1 MMRLRPIRTRRDRL
15 MAVTAAAPT
24 VGTFHA
30 LRSGNFRLYFF
41 GQLVSQ
47 SGTWMQNI
55 AQGYLVYTLTGS
67 EAWLGIV
74 ALAAGLPVLL
84 MSPLA
89 GVIVEMIP
97 RRRLLVATN
106 VTQMSLAAILTVL
119 AVTNTVQV
127 WHVVVLAF
135 ILGLSIS
142 VDAPSRQTFMV
153 EMVGRDDLSS
163 ALALN
168 SIMNS
173 STRVFGPMA
182 AGAVLAQL
190 GLNWCFLINAISF
203 LVVLG
208 CLLAM
213 HVPFALP
220 IPKVRTRPVQQMR
233 EGLAYVR
240 RDPAVK
246 RLLMLSSIAGFF
258 LLPIFQMM
266 PAIAE
271 TTIDN
276 SREGYALLSAAQGV
290 GSIIAGLMVGWLAA
304 HYARISIIGAAMLG
318 AAAVMALIG
327 MQTSVPGAVLFAMA
341 SGLCM
346 VLTLVNMNLDLQLT
360 LSNAFR
366 GRVLSLYMLTV
377 FGLSPF
383 GALLLGM
390 LAEGLGVPLALQ
402 LYGGVMAMLAVLVFW
417 RAKVYTRPEFSAA

>member
-1 MMRLRPIRTRRDRL
+1 
-15 MAVTAAAPT
+15 
-24 VGTFHA
+24 
-30 LRSGNFRLYFF
+30 
-41 GQLVSQ
+41 
-47 SGTWMQNI
+47 
-55 AQGYLVYTLTGS
+55 
-67 EAWLGIV
+67 
-74 ALAAGLPVLL
+74 
-84 MSPLA
+84 
-89 GVIVEMIP
+89 
-97 RRRLLVATN
+97 
-106 VTQMSLAAILTVL
+106 
-119 AVTNTVQV
+119 
-127 WHVVVLAF
+127 
-135 ILGLSIS
+135 
-142 VDAPSRQTFMV
+142 
-153 EMVGRDDLSS
+153 
-163 ALALN
+163 
-168 SIMNS
+168 
-173 STRVFGPMA
+173 
-182 AGAVLAQL
+182 
-190 GLNWCFLINAISF
+190 
-203 LVVLG
+203 
-208 CLLAM
+208 
-213 HVPFALP
+213 
-220 IPKVRTRPVQQMR
+220 MR

>member
-1 MMRLRPIRTRRDRL
+1 
-15 MAVTAAAPT
+15 MAVTAVAAPA

-30 LRSGNFRLYFF
+30 LRSSNFRLYFF
-41 GQLVSQ
+41 GQMVSQ

-55 AQGYLVYTLTGS
+55 AQGYLVYSLTGS

-89 GVIVEMIP
+89 GVIVEMFP
-97 RRRLLVATN
+97 RRHLLVATN
-106 VTQMSLAAILTVL
+106 ITQMSLAAILTVL
-119 AVTNTVQV
+119 AATNTVQV

-135 ILGLSIS
+135 ILGMSIS

-153 EMVGRDDLSS
+153 EMVGREDLPS

-168 SIMNS
+168 SILNS
-173 STRVFGPMA
+173 SSRVLGPMA

-190 GLNWCFLINAISF
+190 GVNWCFFINAVSF

-208 CLLAM
+208 CLIAM

-220 IPKVRTRPVQQMR
+220 IPKVRTRPMQQLR
-233 EGLAYVR
+233 EGFAYVR
-240 RDPAVK
+240 HDPAVR

-271 TTIDN
+271 TTVDN

-290 GSIIAGLMVGWLAA
+290 GSIVAGLLVGWLTAR
-304 HYARISIIGAAMLG
+304 YARISVIGAAMLG

-346 VLTLVNMNLDLQLT
+346 VMTLVNMNLGLQLT

-383 GALLLGM
+383 GALALGM

-402 LYGGVMAMLAVLVFW
+402 IYGGAAATLAVLVFW
-417 RAKVYTRPEFSAA
+417 RAKVPTQPELSAT

>member
-1 MMRLRPIRTRRDRL
+1 MVGLRTHRSFKTVL
-15 MAVTAAAPT
+15 MAATATAAA

-30 LRSGNFRLYFF
+30 LRSSNFRLYFF
-41 GQLVSQ
+41 GQMVSQ

-55 AQGYLVYTLTGS
+55 AQGYLVYSLTGS

-89 GVIVEMIP
+89 GVVVEMFP
-97 RRRLLVATN
+97 RRRLLLATN
-106 VTQMSLAAILTVL
+106 LTQMTLASILTVL

-135 ILGLSIS
+135 VLGLSVS

-153 EMVGRDDLSS
+153 EMVGRDDLPS

-190 GLNWCFLINAISF
+190 GVNWCFFINAISF

-213 HVPFALP
+213 HVPYALP
-220 IPKVRTRPVQQMR
+220 IPKVRTRPMQQLR
-233 EGLAYVR
+233 EGFAYVR
-240 RDPAVK
+240 HDPAVK

-258 LLPIFQMM
+258 VLPMLQMM
-266 PAIAE
+266 PAIAD
-271 TTIDN
+271 TTINN
-276 SREGYALLSAAQGV
+276 SREGYALLSAAQGT
-290 GSIIAGLMVGWLAA
+290 GSIIAGLIVSWLAA
-304 HYARISIIGAAMLG
+304 RYLRIKII
-318 AAAVMALIG
+318 AAALFGSAAVTALIG
-327 MQTSVPGAVLFAMA
+327 VQSTVPGAVLFAMA

-346 VLTLVNMNLDLQLT
+346 VMTLVNMNLGLQLT
-360 LSNAFR
+360 LSNMFR

-383 GALLLGM
+383 GALTLGT
-390 LAEGLGVPLALQ
+390 LAEMLGVPLALQ
-402 LYGGVMAMLAVLVFW
+402 IYGAATAALTGLVFW
-417 RAKVYTRPEFSAA
+417 RAKVPAQPELSAT

>member
-1 MMRLRPIRTRRDRL
+1 

-89 GVIVEMIP
+89 GVIVEIP

-168 SIMNS
+168 SIMNRRRAS
-173 STRVFGPMA
+173 SGQWPPAR
-182 AGAVLAQL
+182 VLAQL

-213 HVPFALP
+213 HVPFCA
-220 IPKVRTRPVQQMR
+220 
-233 EGLAYVR
+233 A
-240 RDPAVK
+240 DPESPHA
-246 RLLMLSSIAGFF
+246 S
-258 LLPIFQMM
+258 
-266 PAIAE
+266 
-271 TTIDN
+271 
-276 SREGYALLSAAQGV
+276 
-290 GSIIAGLMVGWLAA
+290 
-304 HYARISIIGAAMLG
+304 GAAD
-318 AAAVMALIG
+318 A
-327 MQTSVPGAVLFAMA
+327 
-341 SGLCM
+341 
-346 VLTLVNMNLDLQLT
+346 
-360 LSNAFR
+360 R
-366 GRVLSLYMLTV
+366 G
-377 FGLSPF
+377 
-383 GALLLGM
+383 
-390 LAEGLGVPLALQ
+390 
-402 LYGGVMAMLAVLVFW
+402 
-417 RAKVYTRPEFSAA
+417 TRLRQA